1 MDIDPL
7 NDAELLKCLE
17 TRYKNNEIYC
27 YCGPTLIAINPY
39 KNINRFFV
47 DEYFNLFRDYALYGG
62 KQIKYPHI
70 WNLASRAFYQLF
82 DTGNKQ
88 AICISGES
96 GAGKSYGTK
105 KCMSFITGLFK
116 DIDAVKTEGEISIED
131 KIMNCNVILEAFGNS
146 KTVMNNDSSRF
157 GKYFI
162 LLVDKAD
169 KHIKGA
175 EIQSYLLEKSRVNT

>member
-1 MDIDPL
+1 M
-7 NDAELLKCLE
+7 
-17 TRYKNNEIYC
+17 
-27 YCGPTLIAINPY
+27 IAINPY
-39 KNINRFFV
+39 KDIDQFFV
-47 DEYFNLFRDYALYGG
+47 DSYFNMFRDYALYGG
-62 KQIKYPHI
+62 KLITYPHI

-82 DTGNKQ
+82 DNESKQ

-96 GAGKSYGTK
+96 GAGKSYGTRL
-105 KCMSFITGLFK
+105 CMRFITGLFK
-116 DIDAVKTEGEISIED
+116 DIDGPAKEGEISIED

-162 LLVDKAD
+162 LQVDKAD

-175 EIQSYLLEKSRVNT
+175 EIKSYLLEKSRVNS